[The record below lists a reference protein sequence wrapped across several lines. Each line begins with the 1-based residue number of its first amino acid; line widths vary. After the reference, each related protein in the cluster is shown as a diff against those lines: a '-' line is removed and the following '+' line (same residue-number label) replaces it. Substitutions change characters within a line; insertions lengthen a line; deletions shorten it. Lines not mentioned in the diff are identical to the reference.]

1 MPNNAK
7 AFIHGNLTRDPITR
21 QVQNNQVVSMTVA
34 VSTLR
39 KTADNNYLS
48 NFYDVT
54 VWGKQGERLMQRL
67 QKGSSVNVVG
77 DLSLDSFMGKD
88 NQMHYQLKLDNA
100 EVTPIARLKDASEAA
115 NTAAATTPQHKSEDD
130 EMPF

>member
-7 AFIHGNLTRDPITR
+7 AFVYGNLTRDPVTR
-21 QVQNNQVVSMTVA
+21 QVQNNQVVSFTVA
-34 VSTLR
+34 VNTVR
-39 KTADNNYLS
+39 KNPDNSYLS

-67 QKGSSVNVVG
+67 QKGSSVNVIG
-77 DLSLDSFMGKD
+77 DLALDSFVGKD
-88 NQMHYQLKLDNA
+88 NQTHFQLKLDNA
-100 EVTPIARLKDASEAA
+100 EVTPIARLKDTSEASG
-115 NTAAATTPQHKSEDD
+115 TAAATTPSHKSEDD